1 MSKDCRSTVTIV
13 VRTWRSIPERRIV
26 CASVYLCKK
35 ANDSNYRDVGARES
49 WLIASPSRPAFHLTP
64 FYLSNGDKI
73 VDLQDHADTF
83 CAQGDFRGVHE

>member
-1 MSKDCRSTVTIV
+1 MHLFTYVRKLTIL
-13 VRTWRSIPERRIV
+13 T
-26 CASVYLCKK
+26 
-35 ANDSNYRDVGARES
+35 DVGALES
-49 WLIASPSRPAFHLTP
+49 WLIASPCRPAFHLTS